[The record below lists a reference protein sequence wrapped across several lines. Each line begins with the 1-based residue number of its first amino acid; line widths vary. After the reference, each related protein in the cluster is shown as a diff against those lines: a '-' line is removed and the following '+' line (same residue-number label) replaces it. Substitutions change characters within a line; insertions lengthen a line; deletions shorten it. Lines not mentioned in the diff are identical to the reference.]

1 MTKEKIRM
9 SAFICIY
16 GTASVITLA
25 LYANYFATSVITNSS
40 VITAGTMTLAV
51 FVFTLF
57 PLILKKIPRVPAR
70 AVHIV
75 SRIWCACLW
84 LYVISFGI
92 FAVSI
97 FSYDSSVGGVYSHIG
112 EDESPVIITFGCKT
126 NGMTPG
132 KALTRR
138 LELTKELLEH
148 YPEAVT
154 IVSGGKGRDESAAEA
169 DAMKK
174 WLIDRGISEDRIY
187 TEDRATSTVENIRYS
202 LKVIEEKSLTGPL
215 VGVSAYYHVPR
226 IKLISERFGC
236 DMRVAGNQHTDIQ
249 GMTRE
254 FMAYIW
260 LFLSQGKINA

>member
-1 MTKEKIRM
+1 
-9 SAFICIY
+9 
-16 GTASVITLA
+16 
-25 LYANYFATSVITNSS
+25 
-40 VITAGTMTLAV
+40 
-51 FVFTLF
+51 
-57 PLILKKIPRVPAR
+57 
-70 AVHIV
+70 
-75 SRIWCACLW
+75 
-84 LYVISFGI
+84 
-92 FAVSI
+92 
-97 FSYDSSVGGVYSHIG
+97 
-112 EDESPVIITFGCKT
+112 
-126 NGMTPG
+126 
-132 KALTRR
+132 
-138 LELTKELLEH
+138 
-148 YPEAVT
+148 
-154 IVSGGKGRDESAAEA
+154 
-169 DAMKK
+169 MKK